1 MKKRMYAVVLILAL
15 ALSILATGCTP
26 KEQPTENPP
35 TTAPENGAEVSDT
48 KTETAAPAPAA
59 GDVSI
64 GVSINAL
71 DAINNR
77 QVFELMQKKLESA
90 GYNCIATNANG
101 TAVQQATDI
110 ENLIQQ
116 GCKVIVVLNGDTD
129 GLTNAVKEAAEKGV
143 HIISVESGFIPG
155 ISAYFA
161 KNDFALGASMYMMLA
176 GEMGYEGDIIALGH
190 NDHPAIRARVNVQEA
205 MLKEYANI
213 KLVNRV
219 TTGYP
224 GTAELAYNG
233 VESALQQN
241 PNVKTIWCTFDL
253 EALGAAKACEAMG
266 KKDIKI
272 VGADGEIDV
281 LYMIRDGKYIIATS
295 VADLE
300 ATTDDV
306 IYTIQKLCAG
316 ENVEMF
322 HEMPYIMITQDNV
335 AEWIERT
342 EAYLKAG

>member
-1 MKKRMYAVVLILAL
+1 MKKKLLAIILMLAL
-15 ALSILATGCTP
+15 MMSTVLVGCGQGEEASTSEP
-26 KEQPTENPP
+26 KTKTENSSGDSGD
-35 TTAPENGAEVSDT
+35 TTAPIT
-48 KTETAAPAPAA
+48 
-59 GDVSI
+59 GDVSV

-77 QVFELMQKKLESA
+77 QVFELMQKKLEAA
-90 GYNCIATNANG
+90 GYSCIATNANG

-110 ENLIQQ
+110 ENLVQQ

-129 GLTNAVKEAAEKGV
+129 GLANAVKEASSKGV
-143 HIISVESGFIPG
+143 RIISVESGYIPG

-161 KNDFALGASMYMMLA
+161 KNDFALGSAMYMLLA
-176 GEMGYEGDIIALGH
+176 GEMGYEGEIICLGH
-190 NDHPAIRARVNVQEA
+190 NGHPAIRARVNVQEA

-213 KLVNRV
+213 KCVNKV

-253 EALGAAKACEAMG
+253 EALGAARACEALG

-272 VGADGEIDV
+272 VGADGEIV
-281 LYMIRDGKYIIATS
+281 VCPHFLYQNLS
-295 VADLE
+295 
-300 ATTDDV
+300 
-306 IYTIQKLCAG
+306 
-316 ENVEMF
+316 
-322 HEMPYIMITQDNV
+322 
-335 AEWIERT
+335 
-342 EAYLKAG
+342 